1 MSLRRSPRLTGPSP
15 KPELPQ
21 KPRPPKRVQN
31 PAEDSVR
38 EANYQAELAQWEA
51 DKEEHKNLMHKRKL
65 RQSTAANAA
74 RKAARTSAKTAAPS
88 PAALAP
94 PQHVQLSAD
103 ELRLVSSPEP
113 ERRKP
118 AAARAARV
126 ERPQELQ
133 RFPRLQRALVRW
145 ILDVEAVAIRC
156 GADEAQR
163 LHRAGEWFDPE
174 DYGGT
179 VSPWP

>member
-1 MSLRRSPRLTGPSP
+1 M
-15 KPELPQ
+15 
-21 KPRPPKRVQN
+21 QN
-31 PAEDSVR
+31 PPDDSVR
-38 EANYQAELAQWEA
+38 EANFQVELAQWEA
-51 DKEEHKNLMHKRKL
+51 AKVEHKKLMHKRKAK
-65 RQSTAANAA
+65 QVEAAKAA
-74 RKAARTSAKTAAPS
+74 WKAARTSAETAAPS

-126 ERPQELQ
+126 ERPPELQ

-163 LHRAGEWFDPE
+163 LHRAGEWFDPDE
-174 DYGGT
+174 YGGT

>member
-38 EANYQAELAQWEA
+38 EANYQVELAQWEA
-51 DKEEHKNLMHKRKL
+51 DKEEHKKLMKK
-65 RQSTAANAA
+65 RQSKQVAAAKAA
-74 RKAARTSAKTAAPS
+74 QKAARTSAETAAPS

-103 ELRLVSSPEP
+103 ELQLVSSPEP

-126 ERPQELQ
+126 ERPPEVK
-133 RFPRLQRALVRW
+133 RFPRLQRSLVRW

-156 GADEAQR
+156 GADEAQC
-163 LHRAGEWFDPE
+163 LFRAGEWFDRNE
-174 DYGGT
+174 YGGT

>member
-38 EANYQAELAQWEA
+38 EANYQVELAQWEA
-51 DKEEHKNLMHKRKL
+51 EKEEHKKLMKK
-65 RQSTAANAA
+65 RQSKQVAAVNAA
-74 RKAARTSAKTAAPS
+74 RKAAKMSAETAAPS

-126 ERPQELQ
+126 ERPPELR
-133 RFPRLQRALVRW
+133 RFPRLQRGLVRW

>member
-21 KPRPPKRVQN
+21 KPRAPKPVQN
-31 PAEDSVR
+31 PAENSVR
-38 EANYQAELAQWEA
+38 EANFQAELAQWEA
-51 DKEEHKNLMHKRKL
+51 DKEEHKKLMKK
-65 RQSTAANAA
+65 RQSKQVAAVNAA

-103 ELRLVSSPEP
+103 ELRLVSPPEP

-126 ERPQELQ
+126 ERPPELQ

-163 LHRAGEWFDPE
+163 LFRAGEWFDPE